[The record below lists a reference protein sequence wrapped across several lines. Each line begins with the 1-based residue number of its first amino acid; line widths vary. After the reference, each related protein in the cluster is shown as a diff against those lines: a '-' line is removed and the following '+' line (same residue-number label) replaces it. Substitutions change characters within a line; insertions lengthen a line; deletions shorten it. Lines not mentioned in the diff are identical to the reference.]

1 MKIYPFRVTLDIPSS
16 NSRYYTLH
24 SLYHFLRHADVDHSA
39 YARDAIGKNIVVV
52 RKQDRESVYDY
63 LTGRAR
69 SYGEK
74 QKRSRSRS
82 RERSRGRRSKS
93 RERSRDAIQ
102 DILGKPPNPTL
113 ILFWVMRHA

>member
-1 MKIYPFRVTLDIPSS
+1 M
-16 NSRYYTLH
+16 
-24 SLYHFLRHADVDHSA
+24 DHSA

-82 RERSRGRRSKS
+82 RERSRGRRSRS
-93 RERSRDAIQ
+93 RERSRGAIQ
-102 DILGKPPNPTL
+102 
-113 ILFWVMRHA
+113 